1 MKVTEEMLSTS
12 SLLAGSAKGKQRFP
26 WKAGKKILV
35 ISGLNFL
42 TFPCTFTFIWRIS
55 FELYVGPTAL
65 LLAVSHWRLEILL
78 HIFGGMMQIPFL
90 SPPLCGFPL
99 LFQVPAVM
107 GFCFLLL
114 IYFSSFKFFPPPP
127 PASAIYIL
135 FPPVPFFPSFSYHF
149 SAWLFSW
156 SCLLRGQLYFFF
168 GKIYGWCH

>member
-26 WKAGKKILV
+26 WKAGKKILF

-78 HIFGGMMQIPFL
+78 HIFGGMTQIPFL

-114 IYFSSFKFFPPPP
+114 IYFSSFKFFPPHPQLLQYTY
-127 PASAIYIL
+127 SFL
-135 FPPVPFFPSFSYHF
+135 LFPSFLHSPIIF
-149 SAWLFSW
+149 LP
-156 SCLLRGQLYFFF
+156 GYFL
-168 GKIYGWCH
+168 GAVC